1 MPNPNPS
8 IAEEFWGIGMSQQ
21 GLDAQETAF
30 EGMRVQSRR
39 EWAAGGEIRLGDAKD
54 EGTPG

>member
-1 MPNPNPS
+1 
-8 IAEEFWGIGMSQQ
+8 MSQQ